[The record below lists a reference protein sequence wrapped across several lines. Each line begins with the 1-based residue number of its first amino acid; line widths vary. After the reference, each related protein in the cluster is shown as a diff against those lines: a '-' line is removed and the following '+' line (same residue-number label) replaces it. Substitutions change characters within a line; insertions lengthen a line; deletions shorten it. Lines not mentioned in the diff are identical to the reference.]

1 MSGIFSC
8 FLYSR
13 GCLYSTCS
21 FFTSCIVSAHFMYLI
36 KKIVCRENISAHE
49 ASFIRQWFYSS
60 TWNYFNLKLIKK
72 KNWKLVQ
79 KMLEPRRQ
87 DFFFLFSRL
96 NSSEGLRHGCSRVD
110 PGAHSEFCHWTTE
123 SLHHYFRRLLL
134 LVVLYWTD
142 VPLLSM
148 VQFLEVIFKAAANL
162 VERMS
167 FPAVAHSLS
176 DFVHNGSWRW
186 LFLMQYHLR
195 TWKSR
200 TITSSFS
207 LCPLSV

>member
-1 MSGIFSC
+1 MFSL
-8 FLYSR
+8 FPWLSVLYMFI
-13 GCLYSTCS
+13 L
-21 FFTSCIVSAHFMYLI
+21 HFMYCFCSLHVFD
-36 KKIVCRENISAHE
+36 KKNRLQRKHFCTWSL
-49 ASFIRQWFYSS
+49 FYQAVILL
-60 TWNYFNLKLIKK
+60 FNLKLFQPQINKE

-142 VPLLSM
+142 VALLSM
-148 VQFLEVIFKAAANL
+148 VQFLEVIL
-162 VERMS
+162 RQQQIL
-167 FPAVAHSLS
+167 LS
-176 DFVHNGSWRW
+176 ECH
-186 LFLMQYHLR
+186 FLQ
-195 TWKSR
+195 
-200 TITSSFS
+200 
-207 LCPLSV
+207 